1 MKAFILL
8 IGYNINKV
16 IMKGNKILTLCRHFI
31 NLASVANLAGMDA
44 PLK

>member
-1 MKAFILL
+1 MLL
-8 IGYNINKV
+8 IGYNINTV